1 MRWLQITRVAFLV
14 LVAAPALAADPQA
27 LPGKLA
33 GRWSGWGKIVLASG
47 ASEQVRCA
55 TTYDV
60 ASDGNSW
67 HQTLR
72 CASASYR
79 VDTAADLSLAAGD
92 VRGAWR
98 ELATASEGRVQ
109 GRATEAGLNLAIE
122 GTGFSASL
130 VLVVSE
136 CRQSIAIVPKGL
148 DVERIAITLQKC

>member
-1 MRWLQITRVAFLV
+1 V
-14 LVAAPALAADPQA
+14 LVAASGLAADPLA

-33 GRWSGWGKIVLASG
+33 GRWSGWGTIVLASG

-60 ASDGNSW
+60 AGDGNSW

-79 VDTAADLSLAAGD
+79 VDTAADLRLAGGD
-92 VRGAWR
+92 VSGAWR
-98 ELATASEGRVQ
+98 EAATSSEGRVH
-109 GRATEAGLNLAIE
+109 GRATEAGLNLDIQ
-122 GTGFSASL
+122 GTRFSASL

-148 DVERIAITLQKC
+148 DVERIAITLQRC